1 MAQSFVNL
9 MILIDDANRDE
20 TVAIAKAMNQV
31 KVHICER
38 NLKAYL
44 FTLVMVSSTREVRN
58 RKMSVETNT
67 RSDEKVWTRGRIVS
81 VAASLAVILP
91 LAIVS
96 YHIGDLVPVA
106 TATTPEPVNANASA
120 PAPAPAA
127 PPELVD
133 LPPAVSVVPLKDVK
147 GGSFKLAD
155 FFGKVAVINLW
166 ATWCGPCRREIPEL
180 VKLNKEFHS
189 RGVEMIGLSTEN
201 PEASAEK
208 VRKFI
213 QDFQIDYRIGWAPA
227 EVGVPLMQGHEAIPQ
242 IFVISRDGRI
252 LKRFL
257 GYSAAYS
264 TQLKQVLEDA
274 LK

>member
-1 MAQSFVNL
+1 ML
-9 MILIDDANRDE
+9 
-20 TVAIAKAMNQV
+20 AK
-31 KVHICER
+31 
-38 NLKAYL
+38 LKE
-44 FTLVMVSSTREVRN
+44 SQP
-58 RKMSVETNT
+58 K
-67 RSDEKVWTRGRIVS
+67 EKVWTRERIMS
-81 VAASLAVILP
+81 VTASLAVILP

-106 TATTPEPVNANASA
+106 SATTPTPANANA
-120 PAPAPAA
+120 PAPAPAPAVTAA
-127 PPELVD
+127 PPAPD
-133 LPPAVSVVPLKDVK
+133 LPPAVSVVPLKDVN
-147 GGSFKLAD
+147 GSPFKLAD

-189 RGVEMIGLSTEN
+189 RGVEIVGLSTEN

-227 EVGVPLMQGHEAIPQ
+227 EVGLPLMQGHESIPQ

-252 LKRFL
+252 LKRFV
-257 GYSAAYS
+257 GFSAAN
-264 TQLKQVLEDA
+264 TAAELKQALEDA
-274 LK
+274 LN

>member
-1 MAQSFVNL
+1 
-9 MILIDDANRDE
+9 
-20 TVAIAKAMNQV
+20 
-31 KVHICER
+31 
-38 NLKAYL
+38 
-44 FTLVMVSSTREVRN
+44 
-58 RKMSVETNT
+58 MSVETNN
-67 RSDEKVWTRGRIVS
+67 RSDEKVWTRRRIMS
-81 VAASLAVILP
+81 VAASLVMISALGI
-91 LAIVS
+91 IS
-96 YHIGDLVPVA
+96 GDLLPVA
-106 TATTPEPVNANASA
+106 TAATTPISVDANPSASA
-120 PAPAPAA
+120 PAPAVAAA
-127 PPELVD
+127 PTELTD
-133 LPPAVSVVPLKDVK
+133 LPPEITVAPLKDAK
-147 GGSFKLAD
+147 GASFKLAD

-252 LKRFL
+252 LQRFI